1 MVRGGQT
8 MTRKEVKNLLPILQA
23 FTEGRVIQYRD
34 NGVWKDITTE
44 DGFYA
49 EYAFVNVNDYR
60 IKPELTYRPFANAE
74 ECWNEMLKHQP
85 VGWLKHKV
93 SKARYSIGSFDI
105 ENVYV
110 GTAQTKYA
118 YNKALDEFIFAD
130 GAPFGVKEE
139 SDD

>member
-74 ECWNEMLKHQP
+74 ECWEEMQKHQP
-85 VGWLKHKV
+85 FGVVKDKMQPLCY
-93 SKARYSIGSFDI
+93 RSFTTMNDNGCDFNGYIEADFDTEFGDI
-105 ENVYV
+105 
-110 GTAQTKYA
+110 T
-118 YNKALDEFIFAD
+118 FAD
-130 GAPFGVKEE
+130 GATFGIKESE
-139 SDD
+139 D